1 MRGTSTTAVSP
12 LWLTLSGDGAKCA
25 SLAWTCCGK
34 DFHTTID
41 LEKRETDTVQES
53 LVSSSPPRKKAAN
66 LRPDFDIRVSPYG
79 QGGAG
84 FAAAGVFKNAEV
96 AVRFYGFLLPGI
108 LKTDGKESI

>member
-1 MRGTSTTAVSP
+1 MMIVF
-12 LWLTLSGDGAKCA
+12 
-25 SLAWTCCGK
+25 GK
-34 DFHTTID
+34 DFHRTID

-53 LVSSSPPRKKAAN
+53 LASSSPPRKKAAN
-66 LRPDFDIRVSPYG
+66 LRPDFDIRVSPCG